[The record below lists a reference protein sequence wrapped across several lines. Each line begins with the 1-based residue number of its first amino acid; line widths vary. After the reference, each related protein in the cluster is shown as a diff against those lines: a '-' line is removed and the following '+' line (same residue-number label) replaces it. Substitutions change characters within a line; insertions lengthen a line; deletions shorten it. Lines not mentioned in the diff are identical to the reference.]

1 MKIEKKDIN
10 IFLALWIK
18 SDPEHWEELRDIQI
32 KLLLQ
37 RVVKEKSFAELSREY
52 SVPERKLR
60 VIFNAILKR
69 IELSLGK
76 DVARHLDKLNKHLDR
91 KNVMRIESDFNQVFL
106 N

>member
-18 SDPEHWEELRDIQI
+18 NDSEHWGELRDIQI

-37 RVVKEKSFAELSREY
+37 RIVKEKSFVELSREY
-52 SVPERKLR
+52 NVPERKLR
-60 VIFNAILKR
+60 VIFSAILKR
-69 IELSLGK
+69 IELFLGK
-76 DVARHLDKLNKHLDR
+76 DVARHLDKLNKQLDR
-91 KNVMRIESDFNQVFL
+91 KNVMRIESDFNKVFL

>member
-18 SDPEHWEELRDIQI
+18 SDPEHWGELRDIQI

-37 RVVKEKSFAELSREY
+37 RIVKEKSFAELSREY

-76 DVARHLDKLNKHLDR
+76 EEARHLDKLNKQLGR